1 MTSQQSVWR
10 DLNSCSEDIL
20 SLKAHFFEFFCEG
33 LVSIFYHISCHL
45 AYIARRTN
53 IHGTL
58 SLAGAVILLNEK
70 VSGAHIKIQIQ
81 IEVYI
86 HETVL

>member
-1 MTSQQSVWR
+1 MTSQHIVRR

-20 SLKAHFFEFFCEG
+20 SLKAHFFEFCCGG
-33 LVSIFYHISCHL
+33 LFSIFNHISCHL

-58 SLAGAVILLNEK
+58 SLASAVILLNEK
-70 VSGAHIKIQIQ
+70 VS
-81 IEVYI
+81 
-86 HETVL
+86 